1 MDIMPIKEGLC
12 LSNKFNLIIL
22 LLFIILATS
31 GCTTNV
37 GKYEVQYNDPEITE
51 KNWCPERAIFSISN
65 NQTSEGYFIR
75 FAGIEMIDGIEMCN
89 LCTDISNENGT
100 MQIDYLF
107 DNSGDYFRFR
117 IVDEE
122 GNVQIFL

>member
-1 MDIMPIKEGLC
+1 MISVKEGLY

-22 LLFIILATS
+22 LLFIVLATS

-37 GKYEVQYNDPEITE
+37 GKYEVEYNDPELTE
-51 KNWCPERAIFSISN
+51 KNWCLEEVIFSISN
-65 NQTSEGYFIR
+65 PQTSEGYLIR
-75 FAGIEMIDGIEMCN
+75 YAGIEKIDGIEMCN
-89 LCTDISNENGT
+89 LCSEISNENGT

-117 IVDEE
+117 IVDDE
-122 GNVQIFL
+122 GNVQMFL